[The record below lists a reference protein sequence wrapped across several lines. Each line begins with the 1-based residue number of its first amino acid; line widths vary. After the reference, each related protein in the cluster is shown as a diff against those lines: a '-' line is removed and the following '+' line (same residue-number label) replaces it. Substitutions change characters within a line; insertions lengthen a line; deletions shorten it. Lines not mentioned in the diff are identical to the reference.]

1 MTQIALLIA
10 SLVLSAGPALA
21 EPAVEQEGPL
31 SPCRPAQA
39 EASTDSPGAQSP
51 PAWGIVIATSFSKE
65 DALAQFD
72 KAKQDHSSILDGYDP
87 VVIETCNLNM
97 GTRLQYSAR
106 IGMGSRDDAAAL
118 CAKLQDDGGACVV
131 QKN

>member
-1 MTQIALLIA
+1 MTKIALLIA

-31 SPCRPAQA
+31 SPCRPEPT
-39 EASTDSPGAQSP
+39 EASTDGSDTPPP
-51 PAWGIVIATSFSKE
+51 PAWGIVIATSFSKD

-87 VVIETCNLNM
+87 IVIETCNLNM

-106 IGMGSRDDAAAL
+106 IGMGSRDDATAL
-118 CAKLQDDGGACVV
+118 CAKLQADGGACIV